1 MTRGFTIGQ
10 DLKVLESDPR
20 KEKTMTYEEAKE
32 MLKGRNSKKIGN
44 NTYLVDLE
52 NRIVVRLHD
61 TNVVTF
67 YEDGKVKL
75 NSGGWQTVTTKDR
88 MNKYL
93 PVPWKVFQEKFE
105 WYLWN
110 WKTKEK
116 REYQDNMFV

>member
-1 MTRGFTIGQ
+1 
-10 DLKVLESDPR
+10 
-20 KEKTMTYEEAKE
+20 MTYEEAKE

-52 NRIVVRLHD
+52 NRIVIRLHN

-67 YEDGKVKL
+67 YEDGRTLL
-75 NSGGWQTVTTKDR
+75 NSGGWKTVTTKDR

>member
-1 MTRGFTIGQ
+1 
-10 DLKVLESDPR
+10 
-20 KEKTMTYEEAKE
+20 MTYEEAKE

-44 NTYLVDLE
+44 NTSLVDLE
-52 NRIVVRLHD
+52 NRIVIRLHN

-67 YEDGKVKL
+67 YEDGRTLL
-75 NSGGWQTVTTKDR
+75 NSGGWKTVTTKDR

-93 PVPWKVFQEKFE
+93 PTPWKVLQEKFE

>member
-1 MTRGFTIGQ
+1 
-10 DLKVLESDPR
+10 
-20 KEKTMTYEEAKE
+20 MTYEEAKE

-44 NTYLVDLE
+44 NTYLVYLE
-52 NRIVVRLHD
+52 NRIVIRLHN

-67 YEDGKVKL
+67 YEDGRTLL
-75 NSGGWQTVTTKDR
+75 NSGGWKTVTTKDR

-93 PVPWKVFQEKFE
+93 PTPWKVFQEKFE